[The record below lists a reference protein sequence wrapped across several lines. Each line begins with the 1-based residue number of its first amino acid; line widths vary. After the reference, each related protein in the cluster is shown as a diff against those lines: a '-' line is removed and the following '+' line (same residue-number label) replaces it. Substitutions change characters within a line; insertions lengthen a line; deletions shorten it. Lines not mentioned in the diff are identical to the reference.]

1 MRIFGL
7 TLAAAAAA
15 AALNCARFLPDSCCL
30 PPFFYRRLCIDFH
43 INASILEVVELQ
55 FVLFLLCLSHAS
67 IFLFFHLYCSA
78 LLAFILFRNFSQVFR
93 VYALVIT

>member
-55 FVLFLLCLSHAS
+55 FVLFLFVVLVTCIDFSFLSSLLLCSS
-67 IFLFFHLYCSA
+67 CLYT
-78 LLAFILFRNFSQVFR
+78 FS
-93 VYALVIT
+93 